1 MNKDYKWSVDLTNKQ
16 DDNLIFLA
24 EQGVDII
31 KNPDGSFKFEKPCWI
46 ENNHFYSK
54 CDCEH
59 TWALTQTGI
68 GIIDVSFVLII
79 WTIIVAKCKRRLLT
93 LGKMFIQ

>member
-54 CDCEH
+54 
-59 TWALTQTGI
+59 
-68 GIIDVSFVLII
+68 
-79 WTIIVAKCKRRLLT
+79 
-93 LGKMFIQ
+93 